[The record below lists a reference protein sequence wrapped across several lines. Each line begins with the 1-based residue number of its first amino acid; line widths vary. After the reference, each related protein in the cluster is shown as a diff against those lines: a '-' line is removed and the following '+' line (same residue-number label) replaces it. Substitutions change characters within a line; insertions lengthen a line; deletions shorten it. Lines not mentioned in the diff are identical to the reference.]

1 MMSEIQNIDFMSDKD
16 LYRLCKK
23 YGYITLEARQK
34 FIGLLPEVYRRR
46 LFEKKGYGSIYEF
59 AGKLAGISKAQV
71 NLTLS
76 LEKRFED
83 KPILRRALVDGQMS
97 INKLSRL
104 TSIAT
109 TENEQELFAR
119 TKLLSNRAVEVFV
132 RDVKYFEKAR
142 CTEETYVVGGEGAKG
157 CDVGGVCCEQLGGN
171 NINATGESGKKVLH
185 VQKLAERNSEMS
197 EVGNFCCEGF
207 VKKNIDAKGESAR
220 KSLHVQKLVGE
231 EVRLDADVKEKL
243 LRLQKQGIDVNQF
256 LRDALEKRKED
267 IEKKKS
273 EIVREQIGRQSSK
286 RKASRYLSVKVRQVL
301 KDEFGTKCSISSCY
315 KPAKVVHHTQR
326 FSLRPV
332 HDPRFLAPLCEEHHE
347 IAHKIDVKF
356 VEVGGGG

>member
-71 NLTLS
+71 NLTLN

-83 KPILRRALVDGQMS
+83 KPILRKALVQGQMS

-109 TENEQELFAR
+109 AENEQELFAR

-132 RDVKYFEKAR
+132 RDVKHFEKVR
-142 CTEETYVVGGEGAKG
+142 CAEETYGGGGEGSKG
-157 CDVGGVCCEQLGGN
+157 CDGGGVCCEQLGGN
-171 NINATGESGKKVLH
+171 NIDATDESG
-185 VQKLAERNSEMS
+185 
-197 EVGNFCCEGF
+197 
-207 VKKNIDAKGESAR
+207 R

-231 EVRLDADVKEKL
+231 EVRLDADVKEEL

-273 EIVREQIGRQSSK
+273 EIVREQVGRQSSK
-286 RKASRYLSVKVRQVL
+286 RKPSRYLSVKVRQVL
-301 KDEFGTKCSISSCY
+301 KEEFGTKCSISSCY

-347 IAHKIDVKF
+347 IAHKIDLKIAEGVSGVSRVSKRSI
-356 VEVGGGG
+356 